1 MRSWIVICY
10 TCFMEKKLTRSR
22 TNRMIAGVMG
32 GLGEYFGI
40 DPVLLRL
47 GYLIL
52 TVFTGFV
59 PGIIGY
65 LLAIVIVPEA
75 PHHAHA
81 RTVAPEEPGDDT
93 AAV

>member
-1 MRSWIVICY
+1 
-10 TCFMEKKLTRSR
+10 MEKKLYRSR
-22 TNRMIAGVMG
+22 TNRMVAGVIG
-32 GLGEYFGI
+32 GLGEFFGI

-65 LLAIVIVPEA
+65 VLAIIIVPEA
-75 PHHAHA
+75 
-81 RTVAPEEPGDDT
+81 TVVTPVAQKGSDD
-93 AAV
+93 AEAI

>member
-1 MRSWIVICY
+1 
-10 TCFMEKKLTRSR
+10 MEKKLTRSR
-22 TNRMIAGVMG
+22 KNRVFAGVMG
-32 GLGEYFGI
+32 GLGEFFSV
-40 DPVLLRL
+40 DPTLLRL

-75 PHHAHA
+75 PLV
-81 RTVAPEEPGDDT
+81 TPSTPVEEKNET
-93 AAV
+93 TI